1 MQRML
6 YKRAGV
12 VTGFLLLLLVLITD
26 FAVIRRQLAVQI
38 ANQDL
43 VTHTHQILLQLRQVE
58 SLLEN
63 SENGQRGFLYTG
75 DPKYLA
81 PYNFAATQV
90 QPHIEI
96 LQQLTG
102 DNPRERQYILQLH
115 NLAQAEL
122 QELSQTID
130 LYRSG
135 KTEQARQLVLSD
147 RGLDIMNALR
157 QVMHEMDQEESARR
171 QRQAAVVIR
180 SIRTTIACIYLSG
193 ALAACGLVLLAF
205 YILQEINL
213 RERHAHAMR
222 DREEWFRVTLSS
234 IAEAVIATDQKGNV
248 TFLNPPAI
256 LLTGTSLEAAT
267 GKPIADI
274 FPIFNEYTRKPV
286 ENPVQK
292 AMEAGHVIGL
302 ANHTVLRRP
311 DGSLLPIEDSAAP
324 IRDDHGDLIGV
335 VLVFRDATD
344 ERKAQEVLRKTEK
357 LAAAARLSATM
368 AHEINNPLEAVGNLI
383 FLAKGAPGTS
393 AEVVRQL
400 TLAEQELARVAHLTR
415 QTLGFYRESNVP
427 DEIEMATVIESVL
440 TLYTNKLKAKDIA
453 VHRHFGICPPIRGLL
468 GELNQAVANLI
479 SNAADAVG
487 PNGTIRIGLACL
499 QRPEG
504 NLVQV
509 TIEDDGPGVSA
520 EHAELIFE
528 PFFTTKKDVGTGL
541 GLWVTREIVD
551 RHGGTIEVKPQ
562 QSNGQ
567 RGASFSILLPAAQ
580 SCESPE
586 SSRASLNGS

>member
-1 MQRML
+1 MQML

-38 ANQDL
+38 ADQDL

-58 SLLEN
+58 SLLES
-63 SENGQRGFLYTG
+63 SETGQRGFLYTG

-81 PYNFAATQV
+81 PYNFAASQV
-90 QPHIEI
+90 EPHIEI
-96 LQQLTG
+96 LQRLTAG
-102 DNPRERQYILQLH
+102 DPHEEQEIRELQT
-115 NLAQAEL
+115 LAQTKL
-122 QELSQTID
+122 QELSQSIA
-130 LYRSG
+130 LYRAG

-147 RGLDIMNALR
+147 LGLNTMAVLHQSLVQMER
-157 QVMHEMDQEESARR
+157 EQTARR
-171 QRQAAVVIR
+171 SQQADAVTR

-193 ALAACGLVLLAF
+193 AFAACGLVLLAY
-205 YILQEINL
+205 YILEEMNL
-213 RERHAHAMR
+213 RERHAREMR
-222 DREEWFRVTLSS
+222 AREEWFRVTLSS
-234 IAEAVIATDQKGNV
+234 IGEAVIATDPEGNV

-256 LLTGTSLEAAT
+256 QLTGASLLTAA

-274 FPIFNEYTRKPV
+274 FPIFNEYTHKPI

-292 AMEAGHVIGL
+292 VMETGHVIGL

-324 IRDDHGDLIGV
+324 IRDDRGTLIGV
-335 VLVFRDATD
+335 VLVFRDATE

-368 AHEINNPLEAVGNLI
+368 AHEINNPLEAVGKLI
-383 FLAKGAPGTS
+383 YLAKGMPGAP

-400 TLAEQELARVAHLTR
+400 TQAEHELARVAHLTR
-415 QTLGFYRESNVP
+415 QTLGFYRESNIP
-427 DEIEMATVIESVL
+427 DQIEMATVIESVL
-440 TLYTNKLKAKDIA
+440 ALYANKLKTKNIS
-453 VHRHFGICPPIRGLL
+453 VQREFGVCPPIRGLI
-468 GELNQAVANLI
+468 GELNQAVSNLI
-479 SNAADAVG
+479 ANATDAVE
-487 PNGTIRIGLACL
+487 PNGTIRISLLCL
-499 QRPEG
+499 ERPQGE
-504 NLVQV
+504 LVQL
-509 TIEDDGPGVSA
+509 TIEDDGPGISA
-520 EHAELIFE
+520 EHAALIFE

-562 QSNGQ
+562 QANGE
-567 RGASFSILLPAAQ
+567 RGASFSILLPATRPP
-580 SCESPE
+580 ESPDAHHA
-586 SSRASLNGS
+586 SRNGS